1 MTTNLQQANAE
12 TQAAWNANAAFWDER
27 MGDVGNGFV
36 NQLIWPA
43 VSQLLALQPGQRVL
57 DVACGNGL
65 YARRLAALG
74 AEVVAFDFA
83 QSMIDHAARYATEH
97 AANITYHVLDA
108 TDETALLG
116 LGEGQFDAAICN
128 MALMDMAEIDPL
140 MRALARLLKPG
151 GRFIFAIS
159 HPCFNQTKA
168 THVAEMEDR
177 EGEIVTTYSVKIRGY
192 MTPTTAHG
200 LAIVGQP
207 QPQRYFDRP
216 LHQLLSAGFAA
227 GFVVDALEERAFAPD
242 SPPGRNPLGWN
253 SNFSEIPPVL
263 VVRMRLPK

>member
-1 MTTNLQQANAE
+1 MTTNLQQASAE

-27 MGDVGNGFV
+27 MGDAGNGFV

-83 QSMIDHAARYATEH
+83 QSMIDHAARYTTEH
-97 AANITYHVLDA
+97 AAQITYHALDA
-108 TDETALLG
+108 NDETALVG

-151 GRFIFAIS
+151 GKIILTAPFSSLVHFAPY
-159 HPCFNQTKA
+159 HFA
-168 THVAEMEDR
+168 TGFSRYWYEHHLPLR
-177 EGEIVTTYSVKIRGY
+177 GLEIVELQANGDWFSFARQELLRLPS
-192 MTPTTAHG
+192 MAR
-200 LAIVGQP
+200 
-207 QPQRYFDRP
+207 RYGHWAWP
-216 LHQLLSAGFAA
+216 FAY
-227 GFVVDALEERAFAPD
+227 
-242 SPPGRNPLGWN
+242 
-253 SNFSEIPPVL
+253 L
-263 VVRMRLPK
+263 VVAVGLVYFGLGGKRRSADDVACFGWHCVAIKNEKTC